1 MTCSYDLVI
10 CSIDTTPWW
19 EYPGRK
25 KTNITKKTSIGI
37 LTCVYPPTPADA
49 RGSAPGNNT
58 FDPCFGLLPPPL
70 PWCFPIRQLS
80 FEQKEQQQQQQQQQQ
95 PAAAGLDGVIRQ
107 LSFEQKEQQQQ
118 QQQPAAAGLDGAF
131 PSGNCF
137 LDCASVEK
145 YCFSRIS
152 DDTLGSFLARF
163 WH

>member
-1 MTCSYDLVI
+1 MGISRPEKNKY
-10 CSIDTTPWW
+10 
-19 EYPGRK
+19 
-25 KTNITKKTSIGI
+25 NKKTSIGI

-80 FEQKEQQQQQQQQQQ
+80 FEQKVQQQQQQQQQQQ

-118 QQQPAAAGLDGAF
+118 QQQQQQPAAAGLDGVF